1 MIWGIYPIVD
11 SGVKSGFSE
20 EEFTRR
26 IVAARPPQIQ
36 LRIKKQTDREFFRRA
51 RLVRKITK
59 ESGVN
64 LIINDRIDVALALK
78 AEGVHLG
85 QDDLPLEA
93 ARELCPADMIIGISV
108 RSAAEAESAER
119 GGAGYVA
126 FGPVFPT
133 ASKTG
138 AVAVPGGLAELKR
151 VVASVSVPVVAI
163 GGIGADNLPEVIAT
177 GAAGASMISALAA
190 ARDVTETLK
199 SFQVMFAENRK
210 IKKRGQR

>member
-20 EEFTRR
+20 EEFTRL
-26 IVAARPPQIQ
+26 ILAARPPQIQ
-36 LRIKKQTDREFFRRA
+36 LRIKHQTDREFFLRA
-51 RLVRKITK
+51 QVVRKITK

-93 ARELCPADMIIGISV
+93 ARALCPPEMIVGISV
-108 RSAAEAESAER
+108 RSVAEAENAER

-138 AVAVPGGLAELKR
+138 AEVVPGGLAELKR
-151 VVASVSVPVVAI
+151 VVDSVSVPVVAI
-163 GGIGADNLPEVIAT
+163 GGIGADNLREVIAA
-177 GAAGASMISALAA
+177 GAAGASMISALAF
-190 ARDVTETLK
+190 ARDVTETVK
-199 SFQVMFAENRK
+199 SFQLMFAKNRK
-210 IKKRGQR
+210 EKKRG

>member
-1 MIWGIYPIVD
+1 LIWGIYPIVD

-36 LRIKKQTDREFFRRA
+36 LRIKNQTDREFFRRA

-93 ARELCPADMIIGISV
+93 ARELCPADMMVGISV
-108 RSAAEAESAER
+108 QSAAEAESAER
-119 GGAGYVA
+119 GGASYVA

-133 ASKTG
+133 ASKIG
-138 AVAVPGGLAELKR
+138 AVVVPGGLAELKR

-163 GGIGADNLPEVIAT
+163 GGISADNLPEVIAT
-177 GAAGASMISALAA
+177 GAAGASMISALVA

-199 SFQVMFAENRK
+199 NFQMMFAENRK